1 VAAVVF
7 VTCFPCSPT
16 LIPHLA
22 LLSLLVCAPSITSV
36 LNSSKVLATEIQEK
50 QEVAT
55 KTEEQIDA
63 TRAGC
68 VPCRVPCM
76 VNTCP

>member
-1 VAAVVF
+1 
-7 VTCFPCSPT
+7 

-63 TRAGC
+63 TRAGY

-76 VNTCP
+76 VTPASKSHGHLSTRRVVGT